1 MILYSAYY
9 IDVYR
14 PRLHLR
20 AASVKNL
27 WNFITGIEAD
37 FSERPKTF
45 KLTLDGETLRD
56 VFASLRSFVCKRNKR
71 SRNFVDDRQMDHHFI
86 HTQRVILFYFFI
98 FFNKIKNNNEF
109 DFFFMM
115 EWRSGETT
123 GFITRLWN
131 CWLG

>member
-27 WNFITGIEAD
+27 WNFIITGIEAD

-45 KLTLDGETLRD
+45 KLTLDGETLQD

-71 SRNFVDDRQMDHHFI
+71 SRNSVDDRQMDHHFI
-86 HTQRVILFYFFI
+86 HTQRVIFYLFFFW
-98 FFNKIKNNNEF
+98 KIKNNNEF
-109 DFFFMM
+109 DFFLK
-115 EWRSGETT
+115 WWSGGLETT